1 MIAESAGGTKVIM
14 NKGDNLYIVKSS
26 YVDALYMLWDDYS
39 CNVLKI
45 GTLQECYEYK
55 RFLIENDL
63 D

>member
-1 MIAESAGGTKVIM
+1 MEDK
-14 NKGDNLYIVKSS
+14 NNLYIVNF
-26 YVDALYMLWDDYS
+26 DNNIYMLWDDDS